1 MRKNLNT
8 EHIEGRVYQHS
19 LEVKTVKNQQSANF
33 GKSYIGG
40 KIEIATDEAGMNIV
54 PVEFTYVTETTKN
67 GGKNKNYN
75 EMLKI
80 IHEGKTW
87 MEHGPEAATKVSVD
101 TALALNDFYVQE
113 GNEDVLVSQKINS
126 GGFITIVAELKAD
139 ENLRSTFKTDML
151 ITNVARIEANPDKN
165 INEDYVAV
173 RGAVFDFKNSLL
185 PVEFVVR
192 NPGGMA
198 YFEGLDASGANPVYT
213 QVWGRITNKTESFSK
228 PVESAFGEPAV
239 DTRERKI
246 REWVITGAT
255 KVPYDFGDDKVMT
268 AEEVQKASQ
277 DRQVYLADKKRQR
290 EEYLAQKNATTP
302 AAPAG
307 FPTSPA
313 PTTPVMAPV
322 GGFTF

>member
-33 GKSYIGG
+33 GKPYIGG
-40 KIEIATDEAGMNIV
+40 KIEIATDEAGMNVV

-75 EMLKI
+75 EMLKL

-87 MEHGPEAATKVSVD
+87 MEHGPEAATKVSID

-239 DTRERKI
+239 DTREKKI

-277 DRQVYLADKKRQR
+277 DRQVYLADKKKQR
-290 EEYLAQKNATTP
+290 EEYLAQKNATAAAAPSFPTMSTVTP
-302 AAPAG
+302 APA
-307 FPTSPA
+307 
-313 PTTPVMAPV
+313 VAPV

>member
-33 GKSYIGG
+33 GKPYIGG
-40 KIEIATDEAGMNIV
+40 KIEIATDEAGMNVV

-75 EMLKI
+75 EMLKL

-192 NPGGMA
+192 NTSGM
-198 YFEGLDASGANPVYT
+198 
-213 QVWGRITNKTESFSK
+213 K
-228 PVESAFGEPAV
+228 
-239 DTRERKI
+239 
-246 REWVITGAT
+246 
-255 KVPYDFGDDKVMT
+255 
-268 AEEVQKASQ
+268 
-277 DRQVYLADKKRQR
+277 
-290 EEYLAQKNATTP
+290 
-302 AAPAG
+302 
-307 FPTSPA
+307 
-313 PTTPVMAPV
+313 
-322 GGFTF
+322 